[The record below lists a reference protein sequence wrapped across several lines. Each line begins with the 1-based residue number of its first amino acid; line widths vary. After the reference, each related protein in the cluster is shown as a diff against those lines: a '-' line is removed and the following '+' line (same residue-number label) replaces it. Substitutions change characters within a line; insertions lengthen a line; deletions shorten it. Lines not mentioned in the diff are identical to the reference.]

1 MNMKFCKA
9 MRILALAL
17 ILAILLPCMPALAAS
32 YSAAVTGKQGLLVF
46 TDAGMKNAA
55 GTLPR
60 YTVFT
65 VKAVN
70 EKDVAKIEYEGK
82 IFYCEVDNGMT
93 AVKDFATP
101 ATVNQ
106 KTRVYEEADEESR
119 GTDVKKGTGV
129 YILATNNDWAMVE
142 KDGNVAYIPEQYL
155 DIDADDPFAGGGVDP
170 NDNNSALTGSSSVV
184 IETVEAVVSD
194 AKLTVYKS
202 ASTSSKKLGTLKQ
215 GEEVTVYAYNESWA
229 YIRLDGEYGFC
240 ALDGLKKADA
250 SNDNPFDSEKSVPAT
265 VTASS
270 VVVYESASSSSK
282 KLGTLKKGA
291 EVKLLK
297 KASGWAYI
305 ELNGKYGYCDS
316 DAVTESEAILP
327 DADKGDVI
335 DGKSPYGTCTV
346 ITAQADYYSS
356 KSTSKKIGSLTMGDT
371 VSFYGYDSKWILVG
385 VNGSFAYMQRK
396 TLSADSYTELKNED
410 SGTAVL
416 DMEKALL
423 ALGYLDS
430 IPSANFSAETVNALK
445 RLQASCGM
453 ENTGVADEATLR
465 VLYSGNAPASPLL
478 SGSFTKGDNNS
489 SVKRIQARLHALGYL
504 ASAASVD
511 GDYGSN
517 TAAAVRLFQ
526 KVAGGTQ
533 TGTADSKTIRAL
545 YNAAAPELPSD
556 EKAADASGS
565 SGNSSSI
572 DSSLSSNVSEYV
584 SGMSNAQK
592 LEYVIYIAQ
601 QQLGKP
607 YVFGSAGTSSFDC
620 SGLTMYCFKQIG
632 IKLSHSAYGEGYNE
646 KWRKISSISAM
657 KRGDLVF
664 LNTISDG
671 DLSDHTGIY
680 LGSGKFIHASSG
692 SAKVIV
698 SDLTSGY
705 YNRVFSWGRRVLE
718 T

>member
-1 MNMKFCKA
+1 MK
-9 MRILALAL
+9 
-17 ILAILLPCMPALAAS
+17 
-32 YSAAVTGKQGLLVF
+32 
-46 TDAGMKNAA
+46 
-55 GTLPR
+55 
-60 YTVFT
+60 
-65 VKAVN
+65 
-70 EKDVAKIEYEGK
+70 E
-82 IFYCEVDNGMT
+82 
-93 AVKDFATP
+93 
-101 ATVNQ
+101 
-106 KTRVYEEADEESR
+106 
-119 GTDVKKGTGV
+119 
-129 YILATNNDWAMVE
+129 
-142 KDGNVAYIPEQYL
+142 
-155 DIDADDPFAGGGVDP
+155 
-170 NDNNSALTGSSSVV
+170 
-184 IETVEAVVSD
+184 
-194 AKLTVYKS
+194 
-202 ASTSSKKLGTLKQ
+202 
-215 GEEVTVYAYNESWA
+215 
-229 YIRLDGEYGFC
+229 
-240 ALDGLKKADA
+240 
-250 SNDNPFDSEKSVPAT
+250 
-265 VTASS
+265 
-270 VVVYESASSSSK
+270 
-282 KLGTLKKGA
+282 
-291 EVKLLK
+291 
-297 KASGWAYI
+297 ASGWAYI
-305 ELNGKYGYCDS
+305 ELNGNYGYCDS
-316 DAVTESEAILP
+316 DAITESEAILP
-327 DADKGDVI
+327 DDDQGDVI

-346 ITAQADYYSS
+346 ITAQAEYYSS

-396 TLSADSYTELKNED
+396 NLSADSYTEEN
-410 SGTAVL
+410 
-416 DMEKALL
+416 ALL
-423 ALGYLDS
+423 KLGYLDS
-430 IPSANFSAETVNALK
+430 VPSANYSADTVTALK
-445 RLQASCGM
+445 RLQAACGM
-453 ENTGVADEATLR
+453 ENTGVADIGTLR
-465 VLYSGNAPASPLL
+465 VLYSGNAPSSPILN
-478 SGSFTKGDNNS
+478 SSFAKGDNNS

-517 TAAAVRLFQ
+517 TEAAVRLFQ

-584 SGMSNAQK
+584 SGMTNAQK

-601 QQLGKP
+601 KQLGKP

-620 SGLTMYCFKQIG
+620 SGLTLYCFKQIG

-646 KWRKISSISAM
+646 KWKKISSISSM

-680 LGSGKFIHASSG
+680 LGGGKFIHASSG
-692 SAKVIV
+692 SAKVII